1 MMTAAFSFLVE
12 QPQNEC
18 ELSDVLDPL
27 LAAST
32 CFSRGRHRRNA
43 VIHAGSTLFEGR
55 FEVFSLLAASVR
67 SRDAFFVVLSL
78 GTFFL
83 AQVFLITSS
92 SVFPIFSDKTTAP
105 PEKVLRK
112 RFSLPTNNQALWPTA
127 ISRRKRFSITFF
139 LAHREEEP
147 RPYSSPDFH
156 ISYQYIF
163 RDHMIIDK

>member
-1 MMTAAFSFLVE
+1 MTAAFSFLVE

-32 CFSRGRHRRNA
+32 CFPRGRHHLNA
-43 VIHAGSTLFEGR
+43 VIHAGSTLFEGG
-55 FEVFSLLAASVR
+55 FEVFSLLASVR

-92 SVFPIFSDKTTAP
+92 SVFPIFSDKLLLLRKNAVP
-105 PEKVLRK
+105 QEKVLRK
-112 RFSLPTNNQALWPTA
+112 RFSLPTNNQALWP
-127 ISRRKRFSITFF
+127 IYPEEDVFRSPFCWPIERKSRGLTPVR
-139 LAHREEEP
+139 
-147 RPYSSPDFH
+147 
-156 ISYQYIF
+156 IF
-163 RDHMIIDK
+163 QGTSR